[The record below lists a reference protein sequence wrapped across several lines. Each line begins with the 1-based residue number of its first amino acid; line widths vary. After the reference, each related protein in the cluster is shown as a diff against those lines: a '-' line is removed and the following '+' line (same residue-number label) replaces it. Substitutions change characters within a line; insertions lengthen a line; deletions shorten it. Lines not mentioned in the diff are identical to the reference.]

1 MAANTRGACATGASP
16 LPPSRHAA
24 DSEVLAPLTPRVR
37 AQYSYSC
44 QSRNQND
51 HYSSTPSAHEPIAT
65 SRYQYS
71 TPASRCHSS
80 NIACS
85 IITHSSRTTK
95 IFIVRKPASTRTSSI
110 YPTNGQARNSEK
122 SSKSILTT
130 ITTTK
135 TSRNPISSIPSQHR
149 PR

>member
-1 MAANTRGACATGASP
+1 MSLIFSYPWLRIP
-16 LPPSRHAA
+16 EEPVPQVPPPPSRHAA

-37 AQYSYSC
+37 AQHSYSC

-51 HYSSTPSAHEPIAT
+51 HYSSTPSAHEPITT

-95 IFIVRKPASTRTSSI
+95 IFIVRKPASTRTSSN
-110 YPTNGQARNSEK
+110 YPTNGQAT
-122 SSKSILTT
+122 TT